1 MRRGF
6 TLVECMIAGAILAL
20 SALILVQG
28 VGVANRVAHENAEVL
43 AAEAIA
49 WDAAWIRFNE
59 RNDENKSDSLLVETE
74 NDPWQDLSEK
84 AAPQLYGYDTPPKI
98 KIDVAL
104 VDEPGWRIDLKEIH
118 VDLEWGASGHRF
130 KLSDSGHDV
139 RVMRSMFGRAP

>member
-6 TLVECMIAGAILAL
+6 TLVECMVAGAVLSL

-28 VGVANRVAHENAEVL
+28 VGVASRVAHENAEVL
-43 AAEAIA
+43 AAESIA

-59 RNDENKSDSLLVETE
+59 RNDENKSDSLLVESGR
-74 NDPWQDLSEK
+74 WQDLSEK

-104 VDEPGWRIDLKEIH
+104 VDDPGWRVDLKEIH
-118 VDLEWGASGHRF
+118 VDLQWGASGHRF
-130 KLSDSGHDV
+130 MLSESGHDV
-139 RVMRSMFGRAP
+139 WLRRSMFGRAP